1 MITAIFGQPGAGKTA
16 YLTSLA
22 LKYLGNT
29 PEGWTLKKNCIEQ
42 VQSFNAQGFN
52 FSVPDRPPVFSNY
65 PISAHVGYK
74 RRRDSYYV
82 DGFRLGHENEF
93 VETIPL
99 PPTSKVF
106 LTEVQRYYNSR
117 KSTELPDWI
126 SRYFEEHRHYFLD
139 IYLDLQRLLLLDIN
153 IRELATKIIEVAGV
167 KHKTDYIGNVLQSEF
182 TLKLW
187 HDAAS
192 AEMHIKDKSLN
203 NYDLVKETFDGNVFD
218 AYKSRSYFDAFL
230 PKEDFMLLEHVG
242 KVVNG
247 VDLSFKKAVY
257 AQSAPYGFY
266 NSEAKKILDER
277 IKEAKEQKKAKKVV
291 A

>member
-1 MITAIFGQPGAGKTA
+1 MITVIFGQPGAGKTA
-16 YLTSLA
+16 YLTALA

-29 PEGWTLKKNCIEQ
+29 QEAWELKKDCIEQ
-42 VQSFNAQGFN
+42 IQSFNAQGFN

-74 RRRDSYYV
+74 HRRDSYYV
-82 DGFRLGHENEF
+82 DGFRLGFENEF
-93 VETIPL
+93 VQTIPIL
-99 PPTSKVF
+99 PGSKAF
-106 LTEVQRYYNSR
+106 MTEVQRYYNSR
-117 KSTELPDWI
+117 KSTELPDWV
-126 SRYFEEHRHYFLD
+126 SRYFEEHRHFGLD

-153 IRELATKIIEVAGV
+153 IRELATKIVEVTNV
-167 KHKTDYIGNVLQSEF
+167 KHETDYIGNVLQSEF

-187 HDAAS
+187 QDAAS
-192 AEMHIKDKSLN
+192 AELNIKDRSLK
-203 NYDLVKETFDGNVFD
+203 NYDLVKETFVGNVFD

-230 PKEDFMLLEHVG
+230 PKENFMLLEHVG

-266 NSEAKKILDER
+266 NSDAKKILEER
-277 IKEAKEQKKAKKVV
+277 IKEAKEKKKANKGV